1 MLKSRHLPS
10 HRVCV
15 AGALRLYY
23 TIATNSSTDSP
34 WEGFYLWT
42 WEGIEVNLGI
52 VCASAPCLK
61 SLVARIVPRI
71 FTSQYDDAGFWQSGG
86 SNSAPAGP
94 HRQVGAGQN
103 GCGGVGGGAFGRQRK
118 GSESGYILRSTT
130 SIGRDGKRIKDQGES
145 QDSLTDDRQIMIVT
159 SFDCQTAD
167 DAV

>member
-1 MLKSRHLPS
+1 MLKSRRLLS

-61 SLVARIVPRI
+61 SLVARVVPRI
-71 FTSQYDDAGFWQSGG
+71 FTSQYDSAGIWQSGG
-86 SNSAPAGP
+86 SNSATAGP
-94 HRQVGAGQN
+94 HRQLGTGQN
-103 GCGGVGGGAFGRQRK
+103 RGGCGGGAFGRQRK
-118 GSESGYILRSTT
+118 DSEDGYILGSTT
-130 SIGRDGKRIKDQGES
+130 MIGRDGEGLKDRGES
-145 QDSLTDDRQIMIVT
+145 QDSLTDDRQIMVVT
-159 SFDCQTAD
+159 SFDCKTAD
-167 DAV
+167 YAV